1 MENEKIYYQALAR
14 FDKIGP
20 LRLRTLLKSFTS
32 VEQIWHAS
40 AQDLTRSGLD
50 ENVATEF
57 VSWRKDQDIEK
68 QWEELQKEGIQV
80 VTWGDAPPHLASGH
94 PLPQGEGRGEG
105 KYPSL
110 LAEIHDPPHTLFVRT
125 AHPLL
130 TSPIKREGQ
139 IGSSPPLVGGVR
151 GGEIFDNTFTL
162 AVVGTR
168 MATTY
173 GRQIV
178 EQIVGPLARSGLT
191 IVSGLALGVDALAH
205 DVTVRE
211 GGTTIAVLGG
221 GCDRASIYPT
231 SNRALAER
239 IIEKGGAVISEYPP
253 GTLAMPFHFPHRNR
267 IISGMSRGTFVIE
280 ATEDSGSLIT
290 AKHALEQNRE
300 VFTVPGDIT
309 RDTSRGPNNLLK
321 MGAHPVLCADDI
333 LDALNLQDLK
343 ATIEARKIMP
353 DDPTEEKILAHL
365 GDEPVHIDELVE
377 KTQMQ
382 AGETASCLTLMEM
395 KGKVRHIGGMNYVL
409 AH

>member
-1 MENEKIYYQALAR
+1 M
-14 FDKIGP
+14 
-20 LRLRTLLKSFTS
+20 
-32 VEQIWHAS
+32 
-40 AQDLTRSGLD
+40 
-50 ENVATEF
+50 
-57 VSWRKDQDIEK
+57 
-68 QWEELQKEGIQV
+68 
-80 VTWGDAPPHLASGH
+80 
-94 PLPQGEGRGEG
+94 
-105 KYPSL
+105 
-110 LAEIHDPPHTLFVRT
+110 RT